1 MAKKP
6 KSLAPL
12 NMSDDMKNMLLLDC
26 GVMLIDKDDPM
37 FGVMTVETPIGHY
50 DFVINPNGANQLIQK
65 LREFIA
71 GDSPG
76 LLDDDLDNPL

>member
-1 MAKKP
+1 MDKKP
-6 KSLAPL
+6 KSHAPL

-37 FGVMTVETPIGHY
+37 FGAMTMEIPIGHY
-50 DFVINPNGANQLIQK
+50 DFVINPAGANRLIQA

-76 LLDDDLDNPL
+76 LDDDLDNPL